1 MSRARGSEEVVEV
14 KEEKTTT
21 IVTHNARPSRAL
33 WTDWD
38 SPNLAEELV
47 DRIWDMVRDWLR
59 DREPAASDFF
69 HYCLNLCDSRGEA
82 DEVRVWMLNLIAHF
96 VAEDEKWL
104 DSVHTAKDWRELALV
119 NEDDWEVPPPLWL
132 VRREEQ
138 MKREEEEELKNEKA
152 KESLE
157 FATNSPILD
166 EEKEKDNGNAE
177 ESLDNTAA
185 SPLDQ
190 DWGKDLPAPTPAVAA
205 PSTPVWRPWEENSS
219 VVNLSAVQ
227 KRKRRSPA
235 AAARSRRR
243 LKIWQEKKDMARLM
257 SELRTTPMRKV
268 EQIRSANLFQRLDEY
283 VNERKGSKVE
293 ALEEEEV
300 ESSVLFS
307 NHSQTIMLPQLS
319 PSLTIAKNTLQ
330 PTSSL
335 AHLRPASL

>member
-1 MSRARGSEEVVEV
+1 MLEV
-14 KEEKTTT
+14 
-21 IVTHNARPSRAL
+21 
-33 WTDWD
+33 
-38 SPNLAEELV
+38 
-47 DRIWDMVRDWLR
+47 
-59 DREPAASDFF
+59 
-69 HYCLNLCDSRGEA
+69 
-82 DEVRVWMLNLIAHF
+82 
-96 VAEDEKWL
+96 
-104 DSVHTAKDWRELALV
+104 
-119 NEDDWEVPPPLWL
+119 
-132 VRREEQ
+132 
-138 MKREEEEELKNEKA
+138 EEENVET
-152 KESLE
+152 KESLV
-157 FATNSPILD
+157 TNSPFDL
-166 EEKEKDNGNAE
+166 
-177 ESLDNTAA
+177 
-185 SPLDQ
+185 
-190 DWGKDLPAPTPAVAA
+190 DWGKELPAPTPIVAA
-205 PSTPVWRPWEENSS
+205 PSTPVWRPWEEYTS

>member
-1 MSRARGSEEVVEV
+1 MELSRARGSEEVVEV
-14 KEEKTTT
+14 KEEKTTM
-21 IVTHNARPSRAL
+21 VA
-33 WTDWD
+33 DWD

-47 DRIWDMVRDWLR
+47 DRIWDMVKDWLR

-69 HYCLNLCDSRGEA
+69 HYCLNFCDNRGEA
-82 DEVRVWMLNLIAHF
+82 DEVRVWMLDLIAHF
-96 VAEDEKWL
+96 VTEDEKWL
-104 DSVHTAKDWRELALV
+104 DSVHTAKDWRQLGLSC
-119 NEDDWEVPPPLWL
+119 NHWEVPPPLWL
-132 VRREEQ
+132 VEREVED
-138 MKREEEEELKNEKA
+138 LK
-152 KESLE
+152 KE
-157 FATNSPILD
+157 D
-166 EEKEKDNGNAE
+166 EEKEKESEKMEESLECSSTSPVLILSEGAE
-177 ESLDNTAA
+177 ESLENTTT
-185 SPLDQ
+185 SPLDR

-257 SELRTTPMRKV
+257 SELRTTPLRKV